1 MKQAKFITASI
12 AALIA
17 LQTGNAWAQTAP
29 APPQPPQM
37 VSAAVTRIAD
47 GDQAA
52 FAAAAV
58 TDGDLG
64 KAAGR
69 EDTGA
74 MIASATQRNTVAN
87 NSVTGNSVTG
97 NVEIDGNAFQNL
109 QGLAVISANS
119 GNNVAINSAMNV
131 TINLA
136 H

>member
-1 MKQAKFITASI
+1 MKQTIFITAPI

-17 LQTGNAWAQTAP
+17 LQTGNARAQTAP
-29 APPQPPQM
+29 TQPHM
-37 VSAAVTRIAD
+37 VFVAAAQTVD
-47 GDQAA
+47 SDQGV

-58 TDGDLG
+58 SDGDLE
-64 KAAGR
+64 KVAGR

-87 NSVTGNSVTG
+87 NSVTGDSVTG

>member
-1 MKQAKFITASI
+1 MKQTIFITAPI

-17 LQTGNAWAQTAP
+17 LQTGNARAQTAP
-29 APPQPPQM
+29 APSQM
-37 VSAAVTRIAD
+37 ASVALTQTVN
-47 GDQAA
+47 GDQAV
-52 FAAAAV
+52 FAATAV
-58 TDGDLG
+58 SDGDLG
-64 KAAGR
+64 NTAGR

-87 NSVTGNSVTG
+87 NSVTGDSVTG

-119 GNNVAINSAMNV
+119 GNNVAISSAMNV

>member
-1 MKQAKFITASI
+1 MKQAKFLAASMV
-12 AALIA
+12 ASIA
-17 LQTGNAWAQTAP
+17 LQTANAQAQTSP
-29 APPQPPQM
+29 A
-37 VSAAVTRIAD
+37 AASQASTVVAQAAD
-47 GDQAA
+47 GDQGA
-52 FAAAAV
+52 FAAVAV
-58 TDGDLG
+58 NDGDLG
-64 KAAGR
+64 KTTGR
-69 EDTGA
+69 EDTGT
-74 MIASATQRNTVAN
+74 MIANATQRNTVAN